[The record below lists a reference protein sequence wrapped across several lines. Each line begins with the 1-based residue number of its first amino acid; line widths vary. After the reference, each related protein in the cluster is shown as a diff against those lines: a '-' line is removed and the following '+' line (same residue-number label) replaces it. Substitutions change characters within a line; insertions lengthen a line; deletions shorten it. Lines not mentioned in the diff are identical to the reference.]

1 MGDAEDSDSS
11 SGTDSETEQ
20 GLTPIVVH
28 PTLPKLLEF
37 LCADLLGDYTV
48 PPVPPTD
55 ANPAPKIK
63 DLSLSEKASL
73 EHYVAWKKSNGTV
86 KGYQYHATVLQSNL
100 DTEILSLHQVKKLSQ
115 RLTGFYPK
123 KVDMCP
129 KSCIACTGK
138 YKDLDKCPYISN
150 QAKEPCGM
158 AHYKEGRKP
167 GTKKP

>member
-1 MGDAEDSDSS
+1 MGDAEDSDTSSGTSNSS
-11 SGTDSETEQ
+11 SGSDSETEQ

-28 PTLPKLLEF
+28 PTLPKQLED
-37 LCADLLGDYTV
+37 LCAELLGDYTV

-55 ANPAPKIK
+55 SNLAPKIN

-86 KGYQYHATVLQSNL
+86 KGYKYHATVLQSNL

-129 KSCIACTGK
+129 KSCIAYTGE
-138 YKDLDKCPYISN
+138 YKDLDKCPYTFS

-158 AHYKEGRKP
+158 AHYK
-167 GTKKP
+167 

>member
-11 SGTDSETEQ
+11 SGTDSKTEQ

-100 DTEILSLHQVKKLSQ
+100 DTEILSIHQVK
-115 RLTGFYPK
+115 
-123 KVDMCP
+123 
-129 KSCIACTGK
+129 
-138 YKDLDKCPYISN
+138 
-150 QAKEPCGM
+150 
-158 AHYKEGRKP
+158 
-167 GTKKP
+167 